1 VSRQSTYLL
10 PTLRDAPGD
19 SESISHQLLVRAGM
33 VRQVGSGLWTY
44 LPAGWRIHRRIE
56 QIIRE
61 EMNAIGGEEML
72 MPLLQPRDLWQKTG
86 RDDIE
91 EIFKLEDR
99 KGADLVLAMTHEE
112 AVTSHVAAEI
122 RSYRELPK
130 LLYQFQVK
138 ERDEPRPR
146 AGILRTREFVMKDAY
161 SFDRDAAG
169 LEESYGRCIEA
180 YDRIFDRAGLRW
192 YRVESDVGMMGG
204 SGAHEYMAPCP
215 AGEDTVAL
223 ADGYAANLEVASGHP
238 DQIPVRGSGPESVT
252 EISTPG
258 LTTVEQVTKAVGVQ
272 PANLIK
278 AVPVVPEAGGELVL
292 AIVRGDDQVNLTKL
306 SGHLGV
312 VVRPARE
319 EEIEANIGPVG
330 YIGPVGAEVRVLKD
344 EALGG
349 AGLICG
355 GNRPDIH
362 LDGIEIGR
370 DFDFVE
376 ADIRMVR
383 EGDRTAGGNRIQ
395 LEPAIEVGNIF
406 KLGTRY
412 SEALGA
418 TYLDEAGSEELIVM
432 GSYGIGPARIM
443 AAAAEQRADENGLVW
458 PASIAPWDLSLV
470 ALTKEGEPGRESVD
484 AVYEALLDSGVEVL
498 YDDRDVGAGQKLT
511 DAELIGC
518 PLRVVAGKK
527 SLARDVLEGTVRSD
541 GAEVEIPLDD
551 AVEAVTG
558 LLAGLEQ
565 T

>member
-1 VSRQSTYLL
+1 VSRLSQYLL

-44 LPAGWRIHRRIE
+44 LPAGWRIHRKVE

-61 EMNAIGGEEML
+61 EMDGIGGEEML

-86 RDDIE
+86 RDGIE

-99 KGADLVLAMTHEE
+99 RGADLVLAMTHEE
-112 AVTSHVAAEI
+112 AVTNHVAAEI

-161 SFDRDAAG
+161 SFDRDEAG

-180 YDRIFDRAGLRW
+180 YDRIFDRTGLRW

-223 ADGYAANLEVASGHP
+223 ASNYAANLEVATGRPGEIPPRSGAP
-238 DQIPVRGSGPESVT
+238 DSVT

-258 LTTVEQVTKAVGVQ
+258 LTTVEQVTGAVGVD

-278 AVPVVPEAGGELVL
+278 AVPVVTEGGGEIVM
-292 AIVRGDDQVNLTKL
+292 AVVRGDDQVNLTKL
-306 SGHLGV
+306 SAVLGEI
-312 VVRPARE
+312 VRPASE
-319 EEIEANIGPVG
+319 DEIETGIGPVG
-330 YIGPVGAEVRVLKD
+330 YIGPVGAEVKVVKD
-344 EALGG
+344 GALIGRNFV
-349 AGLICG
+349 CG
-355 GNRPDIH
+355 GNRPDLH

-370 DFDFVE
+370 DFQFTE

-383 EGDRTAGGNRIQ
+383 EGDQTPDGSSIR

-418 TYLDEAGSEELIVM
+418 TYLDDGGSEELIVM

-443 AAAAEQRADENGLVW
+443 AAAAEQRADDAGLVW
-458 PASIAPWDLSLV
+458 PASIAPWDVSLV
-470 ALTKEGEPGRESVD
+470 ALAKEGEPGRDAVD
-484 AVYEALLDSGVEVL
+484 AVYESLLASGVEVL
-498 YDDRDVGAGQKLT
+498 YDDRDLGAGQKLT
-511 DAELIGC
+511 DAELVGC
-518 PLRVVAGKK
+518 PLRVVGGRK
-527 SLARDVLEGTVRSD
+527 SLARDELEGTVRSD
-541 GAEVEIPLDD
+541 GEEVVIPLDG
-551 AVEAVTG
+551 AVETITETLDSLGQA
-558 LLAGLEQ
+558 
-565 T
+565 

>member
-1 VSRQSTYLL
+1 
-10 PTLRDAPGD
+10 
-19 SESISHQLLVRAGM
+19 M

-44 LPAGWRIHRRIE
+44 LPAGWRIHRKVE

-61 EMNAIGGEEML
+61 EMDGIGGEEML

-86 RDDIE
+86 RDGIE

-99 KGADLVLAMTHEE
+99 RGADLVLAMTHEE
-112 AVTSHVAAEI
+112 AVTNHVAAEI

-161 SFDRDAAG
+161 SFDRDEAG

-180 YDRIFDRAGLRW
+180 YDRIFDRTGLRW

-223 ADGYAANLEVASGHP
+223 ASNYAANLEVATGRPGEIPPRSGAP
-238 DQIPVRGSGPESVT
+238 DSVT

-258 LTTVEQVTKAVGVQ
+258 LTTVEQVTGAVGVD

-278 AVPVVPEAGGELVL
+278 AVPVVTEDGGEIVM
-292 AIVRGDDQVNLTKL
+292 AVVRGDDQVNLTKL
-306 SGHLGV
+306 SAVLGEI
-312 VVRPARE
+312 VRPASE
-319 EEIEANIGPVG
+319 DEIETGIGPVG
-330 YIGPVGAEVRVLKD
+330 YIGPVRAEVKVVKD
-344 EALGG
+344 GALIGRNFV
-349 AGLICG
+349 CG
-355 GNRPDIH
+355 GNRPDLH

-370 DFDFVE
+370 DFEFTE

-383 EGDRTAGGNRIQ
+383 EGDQTPDGSSIR

-418 TYLDEAGSEELIVM
+418 TYLDDGGSEELIVM

-443 AAAAEQRADENGLVW
+443 AAAAEQRADDAGLVW
-458 PASIAPWDLSLV
+458 PASIAPWDVSLV
-470 ALTKEGEPGRESVD
+470 ALAKEGEPGRDAVD
-484 AVYEALLDSGVEVL
+484 AVYESLLASGVEVL
-498 YDDRDVGAGQKLT
+498 YDDRDLGAGQKLT
-511 DAELIGC
+511 DAELVGC
-518 PLRVVAGKK
+518 PLRVVGGRK
-527 SLARDVLEGTVRSD
+527 SLARDELEGTVRSD
-541 GAEVEIPLDD
+541 GEEVVIPLDG
-551 AVEAVTG
+551 AVEMITETLDRLGQA
-558 LLAGLEQ
+558 
-565 T
+565 